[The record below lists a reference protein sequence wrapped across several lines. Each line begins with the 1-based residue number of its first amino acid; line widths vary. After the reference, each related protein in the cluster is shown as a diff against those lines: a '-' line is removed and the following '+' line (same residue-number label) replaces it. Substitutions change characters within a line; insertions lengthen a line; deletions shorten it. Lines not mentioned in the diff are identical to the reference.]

1 MARSSP
7 GVQLVCELTDSLLAA
22 PEPARVD
29 SCAAPGHPMIDHVWR
44 ERLVL
49 SDRMIEL
56 KPSPRFAL
64 VCRFEGVRRAAIK
77 MAKAI
82 RGRLRR

>member
-1 MARSSP
+1 
-7 GVQLVCELTDSLLAA
+7 
-22 PEPARVD
+22 
-29 SCAAPGHPMIDHVWR
+29 MIDHVWR

-64 VCRFEGVRRAAIK
+64 VCRFEGLRRAAIQGCEGDQGPAAPLK
-77 MAKAI
+77 NPPGGLICFA
-82 RGRLRR
+82 